1 MRTATV
7 MLLASS
13 ILALGLMFPAPCR
26 AVPTQFGASGLLTQP
41 SAETL
46 DAGNLS
52 FGLWLD
58 HSDGDGGTATIVPAA
73 LTLGLGSFLEV
84 YGSYPNLLFNDDDQQ
99 SGKGDVA
106 LGFKSRILGKR
117 SAPFKLALDIQGRR
131 SVSDQPGRDGI
142 NSYLGRMIVSYR
154 PERFGVHA
162 NVGYQINDNP
172 ADAVFD
178 DQVVAGG
185 GIEFYPNPRARLIAE
200 VSYATEKEAG
210 RGDEG
215 EATVG
220 LQYFA
225 SPHLTLNL
233 GVGFGLY
240 DASPGW
246 RVLLGMSTTQG
257 VGTYFT
263 PVPRVIQPPDPLEVK
278 EGEEAA
284 GPIPLIRPLSPL
296 LAAQARPRA
305 LTGVE
310 KLEVPVPPPGQAAE
324 VVLSRAERLPLE
336 ESPAVRTRGF
346 SAIAPM
352 TSTETQDLAEEGEG
366 GAVAE
371 NGDGGG
377 DTAIKT
383 FVYRKFRL
391 PALTFAHDQW
401 TLSEEGRQAVF
412 DILQNLRED
421 GRWFLLRID
430 GHTDNVGSEQYNS
443 RLSLRRAISL
453 GAHIVNHEGLDPAR
467 IFVKGFGQDQPIAD
481 NDTVE
486 GRAANRRVEI
496 LVLLPKES
504 SR

>member
-1 MRTATV
+1 MRTAAV
-7 MLLASS
+7 MLLVSG

-117 SAPFKLALDIQGRR
+117 SSPFRLALDIQGRR
-131 SVSDQPGRDGI
+131 SVSDKPGRDGI
-142 NSYLGRMIVSYR
+142 NSYLGRVIASYR

-162 NVGYQINDNP
+162 NVGYQINDDP
-172 ADAVFD
+172 AGAAFD
-178 DQVVAGG
+178 DQIIAGG

-200 VSYATEKEAG
+200 VSYATEKQAG
-210 RGDEG
+210 QGEEG

-220 LQYFA
+220 VQYFA

-278 EGEEAA
+278 EEEAA

-305 LTGVE
+305 LTGAE
-310 KLEVPVPPPGQAAE
+310 KLEVPVAPPGQAAE

-336 ESPAVRTRGF
+336 DSPAVRTRAF
-346 SAIAPM
+346 SAVAPM
-352 TSTETQDLAEEGEG
+352 SDAEPEPMAEQAGLAD
-366 GAVAE
+366 A
-371 NGDGGG
+371 DDKGG
-377 DTAIKT
+377 DASIQTQ
-383 FVYRKFRL
+383 VVRKFRL
-391 PALTFAHDQW
+391 PVLTFEFDQW
-401 TLSEEGRQAVF
+401 SLTEEGRKAIA
-412 DILQNLRED
+412 DILESLRED
-421 GRWFLLRID
+421 GRRFLLRID
-430 GHTDNVGSEQYNS
+430 GHTDNVGSEQYNA
-443 RLSLRRAISL
+443 RLSLRRAISV
-453 GAHIVNHEGLDPAR
+453 GAHIVNHEGIDPAR
-467 IFVKGFGQDQPIAD
+467 IFVKGFGQEQPIAD
-481 NDTVE
+481 NDSAE

-496 LVLLPKES
+496 LVLVPKEA